1 METRENR
8 SHPTAQGS
16 AERSDNGKF
25 LLTNGEEEGISCRL
39 GKLIDYVEGV
49 TEDFDDQSQKIL
61 SDLIVALAYIERSGN
76 SYLVGAAEVAV
87 RAICVKPQKLVL
99 ARILV
104 KTIKRQLL
112 LYRLL
117 GSSPS
122 TAVAFGL
129 SLFFYLLAPFS
140 LFIVDQVRGIDFEA
154 LLGTSLG
161 MLLLVSLAGALGS
174 IVSVLIRVQNYAYK
188 PKVWGPIPFVFTGL
202 FKPIVGMAFAI
213 FVFSIFNS
221 GIIPVDVL
229 GPENSPRESHF
240 FLAVAFI
247 AGFSERFAKDI
258 AKGTEEI
265 YSSPSE
271 HEQPIRTVGSGGVT
285 RRA

>member
-1 METRENR
+1 MTENGSR
-8 SHPTAQGS
+8 STVRGS
-16 AERSDNGKF
+16 AERSDKDKY
-25 LLTNGEEEGISCRL
+25 LLTNSEEEGISCRL
-39 GKLIDYVEGV
+39 GKLIDYVESV
-49 TEDFDDQSQKIL
+49 TEDLDDESQKIL
-61 SDLIVALAYIERSGN
+61 SDLIVGLAYIERSGN

-87 RAICVKPQKLVL
+87 RALCVKPQKLEL
-99 ARILV
+99 ARKLV
-104 KTIKRQLL
+104 KTIKRRLL
-112 LYRLL
+112 FYRIL

-213 FVFSIFNS
+213 FVFSIFKS
-221 GIIPVDVL
+221 GIIPLDVS
-229 GPENSPRESHF
+229 GIENSSRESHF

-265 YSSPSE
+265 YRGPSQ
-271 HEQPIRTVGSGGVT
+271 HEQPISRDGIG
-285 RRA
+285 